1 MSHEPSNPFA
11 PPKSENVPPA
21 AVAPTDL
28 AARPSGESS
37 RMNHAVVSRT
47 VAVLVLAFP
56 IGWSMAEMNHSDMM
70 RYRSLGHREL
80 LAVLEDNASM
90 GLVGCMATA
99 IGMVGIIFLAVF
111 GLSLVIDRALGVLTR
126 RAPRSST

>member
-11 PPKSENVPPA
+11 PPKSENAQLA
-21 AVAPTDL
+21 ATAPTDL
-28 AARPSGESS
+28 AAPGEFS
-37 RMNHAVVSRT
+37 RMNHPLISRT

-56 IGWSMAEMNHSDMM
+56 IGWSMAEMNQSDLI

-90 GLVGCMATA
+90 GLVGCVVTS
-99 IGMVGIIFLAVF
+99 IGMVGIPFLAVF
-111 GLSLVIDRALGVLTR
+111 GLSLAIDRALSALTR
-126 RAPRSST
+126 RALRSTT